1 MKKIFDKIVFDD
13 IEVDY
18 TGYLEN
24 DIKRYIFAKSDRY
37 DYYLQCLKNYFGVAE
52 YRKEK
57 RRTNE
62 LLKRMDSLPK
72 GELTAEIKSEFE
84 IAMSKI

>member
-24 DIKRYIFAKSDRY
+24 DIKRYIFAKSDTGMIII
-37 DYYLQCLKNYFGVAE
+37 CNV
-52 YRKEK
+52 
-57 RRTNE
+57 
-62 LLKRMDSLPK
+62 
-72 GELTAEIKSEFE
+72 
-84 IAMSKI
+84 